1 MQESRTL
8 GFGRLFRQRRLLA
21 LVSSAAAY
29 LPILAGIIEPMIW
42 PLLYASPLLYHML
55 YWWWEPLAQ
64 HLFPVW
70 WLFTSYIRGTGWTRL
85 LAPFVIGVG
94 AVILLIGLAQ
104 VARSVARGSR
114 LVTSGLYRYVRH
126 PQHLGIAILSFGLL
140 MLNGYGIRVGD
151 LYAWTLVAFIYV
163 LLAESEEADL
173 EEEFREA
180 YLRYKMSV
188 PYMLPLLPST
198 HGRIPKILPSRGL
211 KRKLALTTAYVLVLI
226 VFTLLLRLVPLY
238 HTR

>member
-1 MQESRTL
+1 M
-8 GFGRLFRQRRLLA
+8 GFWRLFRPRRLLA
-21 LVSSAAAY
+21 LASSAAAY

-70 WLFTSYIRGTGWTRL
+70 WLFTSYIRGTGWTKF
-85 LAPFVIGVG
+85 LAPIVISVG
-94 AVILLIGLAQ
+94 AIILLVGLAQ
-104 VARSVARGSR
+104 VARSVARGSG

-126 PQHLGIAILSFGLL
+126 PQHLGIAILFFGLL

-151 LYAWTLVAFIYV
+151 LYAWTLVVFIYV
-163 LLAESEEADL
+163 LLTDSEEADL
-173 EEEFREA
+173 EKEFGEV

-188 PYMLPLLPST
+188 PYILPLLPST
-198 HGRIPKILPSRGL
+198 RGRIPKILPSRRL
-211 KRKLALTTAYVLVLI
+211 KRKLALTAAYTLVLV

>member
-1 MQESRTL
+1 M
-8 GFGRLFRQRRLLA
+8 GFRRLFRPRRLLA
-21 LVSSAAAY
+21 LASSAAAY

-42 PLLYASPLLYHML
+42 PLLYASPLLYHTL

-70 WLFTSYIRGTGWTRL
+70 WLFTSYIHGTSWTRL
-85 LAPFVIGVG
+85 LAPLVIGVG
-94 AVILLIGLAQ
+94 SVILLVGLAQ
-104 VARSVARGSR
+104 MMRAAARGSG

-126 PQHLGIAILSFGLL
+126 PQHLGIAMLSFGLL

-151 LYAWTLVAFIYV
+151 LYAWTLVVFIYV
-163 LLAESEEADL
+163 LLADSEDVDL
-173 EEEFREA
+173 EEEFGEA
-180 YLRYKMSV
+180 YLRYKRSV

-198 HGRIPKILPSRGL
+198 HGRILKALPSRGL
-211 KRKLALTTAYVLVLI
+211 KRKLALTAAYVLLLI
-226 VFTLLLRLVPLY
+226 VFTLLLRLVPIY

>member
-1 MQESRTL
+1 L
-8 GFGRLFRQRRLLA
+8 GFGSLFRPRRLLA
-21 LVSSAAAY
+21 LASSAAAY

-55 YWWWEPLAQ
+55 YWWWEPMAQ

-70 WLFTSYIRGTGWTRL
+70 WLFTSYIHGTGWTRL
-85 LAPFVIGVG
+85 LAPLVIGVG
-94 AVILLIGLAQ
+94 SVILLVGLAQ
-104 VARSVARGSR
+104 MVRAASRGSGS
-114 LVTSGLYRYVRH
+114 VTSGLYRYVRH

-151 LYAWTLVAFIYV
+151 LYAWTLVVFIYA
-163 LLAESEEADL
+163 LLADSEEEDL
-173 EEEFREA
+173 EEEFGEA
-180 YLRYKMSV
+180 YLRYKRSV
-188 PYMLPLLPST
+188 PYILPLLPST

-211 KRKLALTTAYVLVLI
+211 KRKLALTAAYVLVLI
-226 VFTLLLRLVPLY
+226 VFTLLLRLVPIY

>member
-1 MQESRTL
+1 M
-8 GFGRLFRQRRLLA
+8 GFGSLFRPRRLLA
-21 LVSSAAAY
+21 LASSAATY

-55 YWWWEPLAQ
+55 YWWWEPMAQ

-70 WLFTSYIRGTGWTRL
+70 WLFTSYIHGTGWTRL
-85 LAPFVIGVG
+85 LAPLVIGVG
-94 AVILLIGLAQ
+94 SVILLVGLAQ
-104 VARSVARGSR
+104 MVRAASRGSGS
-114 LVTSGLYRYVRH
+114 VTSGLYRYVRH

-151 LYAWTLVAFIYV
+151 LYAWTLVVFIYA
-163 LLAESEEADL
+163 LLADSEEADL
-173 EEEFREA
+173 EEEFGEA
-180 YLRYKMSV
+180 YLRYKRSV
-188 PYMLPLLPST
+188 PYILPLLPST

-211 KRKLALTTAYVLVLI
+211 KRKLALTAAYVLVLI
-226 VFTLLLRLVPLY
+226 VFTLLLRLVPIY

>member
-1 MQESRTL
+1 L
-8 GFGRLFRQRRLLA
+8 GFGSLFRPRRLLA
-21 LVSSAAAY
+21 LASSAAAY

-70 WLFTSYIRGTGWTRL
+70 WLFTSYIHGTSWTRL
-85 LAPFVIGVG
+85 LAPLVIGVG
-94 AVILLIGLAQ
+94 SVILLVGLAQ
-104 VARSVARGSR
+104 MVRAAARGSG

-151 LYAWTLVAFIYV
+151 LYAWTLVVFIYV
-163 LLAESEEADL
+163 LLADSEEVYL
-173 EEEFREA
+173 EEEFGEA
-180 YLRYKMSV
+180 YLRYKRSV
-188 PYMLPLLPST
+188 PYMLPLLPSAQ
-198 HGRIPKILPSRGL
+198 GRIPKALASRGL
-211 KRKLALTTAYVLVLI
+211 KRKLALTTAYVLLLI
-226 VFTLLLRLVPLY
+226 VFTLLLRLVPIY